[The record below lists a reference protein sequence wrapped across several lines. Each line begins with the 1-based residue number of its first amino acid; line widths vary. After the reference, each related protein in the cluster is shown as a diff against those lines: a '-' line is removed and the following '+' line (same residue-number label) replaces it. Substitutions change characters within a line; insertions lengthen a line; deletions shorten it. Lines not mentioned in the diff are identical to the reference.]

1 MKSHLRIRI
10 SRRMLHLSLTLAA
23 ILLIAMQSQAP
34 AAHATAAVAAPVAP
48 VAPVA
53 VDAAL
58 VNAASFDPS
67 RIVAPGSIGAL
78 FSSGMT
84 DQAPASATTLPLPTS
99 LAGISVKIDGIS
111 APLFFASAAQVN
123 LQVPSGVDL
132 GSATIEVF
140 RTGVASPVAT
150 GTCTIAEASP
160 GVFTVDYSGAH
171 QAAVLNSDLSYNSDF
186 DKLPGS
192 RPEASGS
199 VVVIYATGQGR
210 TTPLVPDGQPAPFG
224 PLAVADGVT
233 AVTIGGLPANVSYSG
248 LAPGFVGLWQINV
261 SLPASLPT
269 NLSTPFSVSLK
280 GRSSN
285 PGATTTIAVANKNE
299 FGSASGKVV
308 SALTGTGIGGANV
321 TLQPNGGGTLR
332 QAQTNGSGEYNVY
345 VISPGNYN
353 LQAAAAGFIPAS
365 QSSTISGGGSLV
377 LPPIALSQPLAANQ
391 FRVVVTW
398 LQGYDLDAHLTGPGT
413 NGGRYHVWWNGETG
427 ANAQLDRD
435 DQSGTGPET
444 LTFSPGAGSFKF
456 SVQDYKNRDLNG
468 SMGFAGARPV
478 VRVFQGS
485 QQVAVISPP
494 GGGGTFWKVFEI
506 QNQQFSV
513 VNQLGDEPDPS
524 NIKVS
529 Y

>member
-1 MKSHLRIRI
+1 
-10 SRRMLHLSLTLAA
+10 MLQLSLTLAA
-23 ILLIAMQSQAP
+23 TLLIAMQSQPP
-34 AAHATAAVAAPVAP
+34 AAHATTAVAASVVAN
-48 VAPVA
+48 
-53 VDAAL
+53 AAL

-67 RIVAPGSIGAL
+67 NIVAPGSIGAL

-84 DQAPASATTLPLPTS
+84 DQAPATATILPLPTT
-99 LAGISVKIDGIS
+99 LAGLSVKIDGLT
-111 APLFFASAAQVN
+111 APLFYASATQVN

-140 RTGVASPVAT
+140 RAGVASPVAT
-150 GTCTIAEASP
+150 GTCSIAEASP
-160 GVFTVDYSGAH
+160 GIFTVDSSGAH
-171 QAAVLNSDLSYNSDF
+171 QASVLNSDLSYNSDF

-199 VVVIYATGQGR
+199 VVVIYATGVGR
-210 TTPLVPDGQPAPFG
+210 TTPPVPDGQAAPFG
-224 PLAVADGVT
+224 PLAVPDGVT
-233 AVTIGGLPANVSYSG
+233 SVTIGGLPASVSYSG

-269 NLSTPFSVSLK
+269 NLSTPFAVSLK
-280 GRSSN
+280 GRTSN

-308 SALTGTGIGGANV
+308 SALTGTGVGGANV
-321 TLQPNGGGTLR
+321 TLQPTGAGTVR
-332 QAQTNGSGEYNVY
+332 QAQTNSSGEYNVY

-353 LQAAAAGFIPAS
+353 LQAAAIGYITAS
-365 QSSTISGGGSLV
+365 QSSAISGGGSLL
-377 LPPIALSQPLAANQ
+377 LPPIALTQPLASNQ
-391 FRVVVTW
+391 YRVVVTW

-413 NGGRYHVWWNGETG
+413 SGGRYHVWWNGETG

-444 LTFSPGAGSFKF
+444 LTFSPGAGSFRF

-468 SMGFAGARPV
+468 SMGFAGARAV

-485 QQVAVISPP
+485 QQVAVLSPP

-506 QNQQFSV
+506 QNQQFNV